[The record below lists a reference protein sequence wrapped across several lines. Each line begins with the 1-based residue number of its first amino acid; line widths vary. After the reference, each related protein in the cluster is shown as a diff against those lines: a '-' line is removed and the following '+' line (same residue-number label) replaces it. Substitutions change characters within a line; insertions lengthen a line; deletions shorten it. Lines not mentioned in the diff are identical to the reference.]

1 MNDQLLIILLFI
13 SMLLIVFSGLPIA
26 FSLGGIAIVFI
37 LFLEGPDFLTSIVM
51 NTFGSMTNYILV
63 AIPLF
68 VFMSSMLE
76 KAGLAEDFFNAVQ
89 RWVGGLRGGLAV
101 GTVLMSIA
109 LAAMVGISAAST
121 AILGLVALPAM
132 LKRGYNKR
140 R

>member
-68 VFMSSMLE
+68 
-76 KAGLAEDFFNAVQ
+76 
-89 RWVGGLRGGLAV
+89 R
-101 GTVLMSIA
+101 
-109 LAAMVGISAAST
+109 
-121 AILGLVALPAM
+121 
-132 LKRGYNKR
+132 KRG
-140 R
+140 